1 MYDLIRVIGFFL
13 HAVQNVCYVPFQH
26 GFVFHH
32 TYPTYIVLTQ
42 WLPEDEPNTLP
53 SFATS
58 YLGMYYICPH

>member
-1 MYDLIRVIGFFL
+1 MLYIFYMLYRLFV
-13 HAVQNVCYVPFQH
+13 YVPFQH

-58 YLGMYYICPH
+58 YLGMYYISPH